1 MRAYIAYNM
10 DDSDELYAKLKLMQS
25 KILVARKDAYEGVRL
40 LRKVG
45 EEREVAEA
53 KTHQLKEEREVMKE
67 ELEKEWLKQEM
78 EELWA
83 VFTA

>member
-10 DDSDELYAKLKLMQS
+10 DDSDKLYAKLKLMLS
-25 KILVARKDAYEGVRL
+25 KIPVARKDANEGVGL

-53 KTHQLKEEREVMKE
+53 KNH
-67 ELEKEWLKQEM
+67 
-78 EELWA
+78 
-83 VFTA
+83 